1 MIEANFKIKKYKK
14 QNAKQNK
21 RIPLIC
27 ESILV
32 PISLKKKFW
41 FLYPLK
47 KHFGAYIP
55 LSPQTS
61 DNKIKINK

>member
-47 KHFGAYIP
+47 NI
-55 LSPQTS
+55 LVLISPQTS

>member
-32 PISLKKKFW
+32 PISFKKKN
-41 FLYPLK
+41 Y
-47 KHFGAYIP
+47 GSYIP
-55 LSPQTS
+55 SKNILVLISPQTS